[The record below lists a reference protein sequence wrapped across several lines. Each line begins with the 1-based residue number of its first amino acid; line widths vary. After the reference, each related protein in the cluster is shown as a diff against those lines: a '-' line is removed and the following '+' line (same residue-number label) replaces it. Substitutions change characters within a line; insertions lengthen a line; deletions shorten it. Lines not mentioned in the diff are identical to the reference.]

1 MTSRAERA
9 TLLEAAGMTLL
20 GEVWTVAGV
29 TPESA
34 VRSVIH
40 QDFRP
45 DVRVDHETADS
56 VARTE
61 QIWWDIA
68 RDVGVLTDD
77 NALHLSPTCPGAFRV
92 PWARVRAA
100 APGEFLRALQT
111 EFGSLEFV
119 TVCPTDGTVVG
130 VFEEEDENW
139 IVTSRGRP

>member
-20 GEVWTVAGV
+20 GEAWTVAGV

-40 QDFRP
+40 LDVRP

-61 QIWWDIA
+61 RIWWDIA

-77 NALHLSPTCPGAFRV
+77 DAFYLSPTCPGAFRL
-92 PWARVRAA
+92 PWARVRTAVH
-100 APGEFLRALQT
+100 GGFLRALWA

-119 TVCPTDGTVVG
+119 AVCPTGSAVVG
-130 VFEEEDENW
+130 VFEEEGENW
-139 IVTSRGRP
+139 IVTSSSRP